1 VASDLRNALD
11 SLRPALAILNATSG
25 SSGARAHIG
34 SSVMLKGHLT
44 ADEDVTIDGRIEGTV
59 EARMN
64 VVTIA
69 PGATILAEVIAKR
82 VVVHGSVTGNV
93 TATEKVDLRDDGSI
107 DGIVT
112 SPRVSIAEG
121 AHFHGSIE
129 MQRGVMHARPDP
141 AVFLPVVAR
150 A

>member
-1 VASDLRNALD
+1 MASDLRNALD

-25 SSGARAHIG
+25 SSIAAAHIG
-34 SSVMLKGHLT
+34 SSVLLKGHLT

-59 EARMN
+59 EAPMN

-69 PGATILAEVIAKR
+69 AGAKIRAEVIAKS

-93 TATEKVDLRDDGSI
+93 TATEKVDLRNDGSI

-129 MQRGVMHARPDP
+129 MQRGAMQARPDP
-141 AVFLPVVAR
+141 AAFLPVVAR